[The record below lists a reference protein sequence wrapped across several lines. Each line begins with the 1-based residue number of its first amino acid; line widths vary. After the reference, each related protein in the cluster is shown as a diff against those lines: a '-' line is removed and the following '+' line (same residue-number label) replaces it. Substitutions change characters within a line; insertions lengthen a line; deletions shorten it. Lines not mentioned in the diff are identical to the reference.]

1 MEGLKEAILVTEI
14 ELPVDK
20 IAADDG
26 ELKYLEKQVV
36 LDL

>member
-1 MEGLKEAILVTEI
+1 MEGLKEAILGTEI

-20 IAADDG
+20 IAADDD
-26 ELKYLEKQVV
+26 ELEYLKKQVG